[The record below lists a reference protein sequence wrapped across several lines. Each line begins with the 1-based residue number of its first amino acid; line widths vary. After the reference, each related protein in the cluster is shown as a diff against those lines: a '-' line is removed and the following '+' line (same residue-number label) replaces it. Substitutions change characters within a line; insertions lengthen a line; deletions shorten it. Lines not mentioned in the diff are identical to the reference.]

1 VTSRL
6 AAARNDEGVSLQ
18 RVCVFCGASPGGR
31 PAYLEAATA
40 LGRELARRGIGLV
53 YGAGGRGVMGALAD
67 GALAAGGHVTGVIPR
82 ALVDREL
89 GRHDLGDL
97 RVVGSMHERKALM
110 HELSD
115 GFVTLP
121 GGLGT
126 FEELFEIVTWGQL
139 GLHAKPVV
147 LLDVESYF
155 SPLLAMLDH
164 AVAEG
169 FVRPS
174 DRDPVRRAGSV
185 MEALALLEHPPNAGR
200 PRLVELD
207 ET

>member
-1 VTSRL
+1 VTPR
-6 AAARNDEGVSLQ
+6 AEAARNDEGVSLQ

-40 LGRELARRGIGLV
+40 LGRELAARGIGLV
-53 YGAGGRGVMGALAD
+53 YGAGGHGVMGALAD
-67 GALAAGGHVTGVIPR
+67 GALAAGGDVTGVIPR

-89 GRHDLGDL
+89 GRRDLGDL
-97 RVVGSMHERKALM
+97 RIVGSMHERKALM
-110 HELSD
+110 QELSD
-115 GFVTLP
+115 GFVALP

-147 LLDVESYF
+147 LLDVERYF
-155 SPLLAMLDH
+155 APLLAMLDH

-174 DRDPVRRAGSV
+174 DREPVRRAGSV
-185 MEALALLEHPPNAGR
+185 TEALALLEHPAKPAR

>member
-1 VTSRL
+1 VTPRTE
-6 AAARNDEGVSLQ
+6 AARNDGGVSLQ

-40 LGRELARRGIGLV
+40 LGRELAARGIGLV
-53 YGAGGRGVMGALAD
+53 YGAGGHGVMGALAD
-67 GALAAGGHVTGVIPR
+67 GALAAGGDVTGVIPR
-82 ALVDREL
+82 TLVDREL
-89 GRHDLGDL
+89 GRRDLGDL

-110 HELSD
+110 QELSD
-115 GFVTLP
+115 GFVALP

-155 SPLLAMLDH
+155 APLLAMLDH

-174 DRDPVRRAGSV
+174 DREPVRRAGSV
-185 MEALALLEHPPNAGR
+185 TEALALLEQPTRRAR